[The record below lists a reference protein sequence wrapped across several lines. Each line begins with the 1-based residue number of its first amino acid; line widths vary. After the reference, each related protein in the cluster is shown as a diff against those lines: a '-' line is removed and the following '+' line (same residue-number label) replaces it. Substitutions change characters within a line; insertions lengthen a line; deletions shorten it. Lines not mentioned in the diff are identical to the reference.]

1 MTKLK
6 TYRVIFTDTR
16 HMRIELRA
24 KSARAAIKAAEKL
37 YLHGD
42 PHDERFTVFGGDAF
56 HDVDAEEVQL

>member
-1 MTKLK
+1 MSRLK
-6 TYRVIFTDTR
+6 TYRVIFTGTR

-42 PHDERFTVFGGDAF
+42 PLDERFIDVGGDAF
-56 HDVDAEEVQL
+56 HDADAEEVQP